1 MFTTAVHS
9 IRTKKEMLKIYYYL
23 KNPQDILDQDKDNI
37 EFYINVEKS
46 RNSIKNY
53 DIYDEI
59 LERRF
64 LFESEGFSEL
74 RDKEEELTDFF
85 INNAIDSSIC
95 AYHIYQAFSKG
106 SVSIDEAYKIGLSF
120 QNKMW
125 DSNYYVVLF
134 THSNKEN
141 IHNHLLVIPLGL
153 EKFNEKNFY
162 KKREQ
167 ITKEVW
173 NEVKRKGIA

>member
-1 MFTTAVHS
+1 M
-9 IRTKKEMLKIYYYL
+9 
-23 KNPQDILDQDKDNI
+23 
-37 EFYINVEKS
+37 
-46 RNSIKNY
+46 
-53 DIYDEI
+53 
-59 LERRF
+59 
-64 LFESEGFSEL
+64 
-74 RDKEEELTDFF
+74 
-85 INNAIDSSIC
+85 NNAIDFSIC

-125 DSNYYVVLF
+125 DSNY
-134 THSNKEN
+134 
-141 IHNHLLVIPLGL
+141 
-153 EKFNEKNFY
+153 NEKNFY

>member
-9 IRTKKEMLKIYYYL
+9 IRTKEDILKIYNYF
-23 KNPQDILDQDKDNI
+23 KNPKNILEQDKDNI
-37 EFYINVEKS
+37 NFYINVEKS

-53 DIYDEI
+53 DIHDEV

-74 RDKEEELTDFF
+74 KGKEEQLTDFF
-85 INNAIDSSIC
+85 MNNAIDYSIC

-106 SVSIDEAYKIGLSF
+106 LVSIDEAYKIGLSF

-134 THSNKEN
+134 THNNKEN

-173 NEVKRKGIA
+173 NEVKRKDIA

>member
-9 IRTKKEMLKIYYYL
+9 IRTKEDVLKIYNYL
-23 KNPQDILDQDKDNI
+23 NNPKHILTQDKNNI

-53 DIYDEI
+53 DIHNEI
-59 LERRF
+59 LEKKL
-64 LFESEGFSEL
+64 LFKAEGISEL
-74 RDKEEELTDFF
+74 KGKEEQLANFF
-85 INNAIDSSIC
+85 MNNIIDSSIC
-95 AYHIYQAFSKG
+95 VYHIYQAFSKN
-106 SVSIDEAYKIGLSF
+106 SVTIDEAFKIGLSF
-120 QNKMW
+120 QNRMW
-125 DSNYYVVLF
+125 NYNYMVVLF

-141 IHNHLLVIPLGL
+141 IHNHMLVIPLGI

-173 NEVKRKGIA
+173 NEVKLKGIA

>member
-9 IRTKKEMLKIYYYL
+9 VRAKKDLLKIYNYL
-23 KNPQDILDQDKDNI
+23 KNPQEILEQDKDNVG
-37 EFYINVEKS
+37 FYINVEKS

-53 DIYDEI
+53 NIYDEL
-59 LERRF
+59 LEKRF
-64 LFESEGFSEL
+64 LFESKGFSEL
-74 RDKEEELTDFF
+74 KGKEEQLTDFF
-85 INNAIDSSIC
+85 IDNAIDSSTC
-95 AYHIYQAFSKG
+95 AYHIYQAFTKN
-106 SVSIDEAYKIGLSF
+106 SVSIEEAYKIGLSF

-125 DSNYYVVLF
+125 NFNYYVVLF
-134 THSNKEN
+134 THSNKDN
-141 IHNHLLVIPLGL
+141 IHNHMLVIPLGL

>member
-9 IRTKKEMLKIYYYL
+9 VRTKKDLVKIYNYL
-23 KNPQDILDQDKDNI
+23 KNPQDVLEQDKDNI

-53 DIYDEI
+53 DIHDEE

-64 LFESEGFSEL
+64 LFESEEFSEL
-74 RDKEEELTDFF
+74 KSKEEQLTDFF
-85 INNAIDSSIC
+85 MNNAIDSSIC
-95 AYHIYQAFSKG
+95 AYHVYQAFTKS
-106 SVSIDEAYKIGLSF
+106 SVSIEEAYKIGLSF
-120 QNKMW
+120 QNNMW
-125 DSNYYVVLF
+125 DSNYYIVFF

-141 IHNHLLVIPLGL
+141 IHNHMLVIPLGL
-153 EKFNEKNFY
+153 EKFNEKHFY

-167 ITKEVW
+167 LTKEIW
-173 NEVKRKGIA
+173 NEIKRKGIA